1 MKAKL
6 QRSSGLLLHPTSL
19 PGKYGI
25 GSFNQNAY
33 QWVDFL
39 QSAGQSVWQIL
50 PLGVTGYGDSPY
62 ACCSSFAGN
71 PYMISLEDLRD
82 KGLVE
87 AAELE
92 DAPTFDDAKVNFEQV
107 HQWKLPLLRKVAA
120 RSYASAPPDYE
131 KFCRAQRGWLDDF
144 ALFRSLHEQ
153 YPEQAWNQWPKPL
166 RRRQP
171 EALAEARKELA
182 EAIEVEKYLQWVF
195 FDQWKSLKTYA
206 NKRGVQIFG
215 DLPIFVALDS
225 SDAWCNPDLFFF
237 DKKMQPTV
245 VAGVPPDMFSAD
257 GQLWGNPL
265 YRWSAHKKTDYAW
278 WIQRMR
284 ASLELYD
291 IVRID
296 HFRGF
301 AGYWE
306 VKASA
311 KTAREGRWVKGPG
324 ADLFK
329 AFAKAVKSGI
339 IVAEDLGVIT
349 PDVTA
354 LRDGFDLPGMKI
366 LEFAYGSGI
375 ENPFLPHN
383 FTPNFVVYTGTHD
396 NNTVRGWFE
405 NEASEADREFFL
417 KYSASS
423 ENVPSRAM
431 VRAAMQSVAVLAIT
445 PLQDLLDLGNEAR
458 MNFPGQVW
466 DNWQW
471 RLLPNQI
478 KEEHLAFLKEL
489 TVLYGRAPSTKKEPA

>member
-6 QRSSGLLLHPTSL
+6 QRSSGILLHPTSL

-25 GSFNQNAY
+25 GSFNRNAY

-39 QSAGQSVWQIL
+39 HSTEQSVWQIL

-71 PYMISLEDLRD
+71 PYLISLEELVE
-82 KGLVE
+82 KGLLQ
-87 AAELE
+87 ASELE
-92 DAPTFDDAKVNFEQV
+92 SAPSFDDAKVDFAKV
-107 HQWKLPLLRKVAA
+107 HEWKLPLLRKMAA
-120 RSYASAPPDYE
+120 RNLENAPSE
-131 KFCRAQRGWLDDF
+131 FKKFCKAQSGWLDDF
-144 ALFRSLHEQ
+144 ALFRALHER
-153 YPEQAWNQWPKPL
+153 YPEQSWNQWPEAL
-166 RRRQP
+166 RRR
-171 EALAEARKELA
+171 EEKAIARARKEQA
-182 EAIEVEKYLQWVF
+182 ELIGVEKYLQWLF
-195 FDQWKSLKTYA
+195 FQQWHALKAYA
-206 NKRGVQIFG
+206 NGRGVKIFG
-215 DLPIFVALDS
+215 DLPIFVAGDS

-245 VAGVPPDMFSAD
+245 VAGVPPDLFSAD

-265 YRWSAHKKTDYAW
+265 YRWSAHKSTGYAW
-278 WIQRMR
+278 WKERMK
-284 ASLELYD
+284 ASFELYD

-311 KTAREGRWVKGPG
+311 KTARVGRWVKGPG
-324 ADLFK
+324 AELFK
-329 AFAKAVKSGI
+329 ALEKVVGKGI
-339 IVAEDLGVIT
+339 IVAEDLGLIT

-354 LRDGFDLPGMKI
+354 LRDGFELPGMKI
-366 LEFAYGSGI
+366 LQFGFSCGPTDA
-375 ENPFLPHN
+375 FLPHN
-383 FTPNFVVYTGTHD
+383 YTSNFVVYTGTHD

-405 NEASEADREFFL
+405 NDANAAEKEFFL
-417 KYSASS
+417 TYTASK
-423 ENVPSRAM
+423 ETVASRTM
-431 VRAAMQSVAVLAIT
+431 MRTIMESVAVLAIT
-445 PLQDLLDLGNEAR
+445 PLQDLLDLGKEAR

-478 KEEHLAFLKEL
+478 QAEHMNYLKEL
-489 TVLYGRAPSTKKEPA
+489 TRLYSRDPASATKKK